1 MTFRQGSVTDDGAL
15 LPYQERDRWERP
27 MSAADT
33 TTAKV
38 PPTRPSTP
46 TGAGGGAGEGAGGA
60 ERPARRRRAGGPAA
74 LPWALL
80 APCLLVL
87 LLVLGYPLARLVT
100 LSFQKFGQPQL
111 WGFQE
116 PEQVGFANFARILG
130 DGEFWAVV
138 VRTVVFAG
146 GAVILTMVLGMLT
159 ALLLQR
165 VSGWVKTLVNIALV
179 ASWGMPV
186 IVATAIFKWLFDTDY
201 GVLNWLLSRLPGV
214 DMTGHNWFA
223 DGPQGLAVIM
233 LLVVWGAVPFVAITL
248 SAGLTQVPKELEE
261 AARLDGAGSWGVFRY
276 VTLPVLKPIIVMLTT
291 LSVIWDM
298 GVFPQVFVMR
308 NGHPE
313 AEFQLLTTYSY
324 DKAFVVNDYGGGSAI
339 ALVTVVL
346 LLGVVAVYMR
356 QMLKIGEVE

>member
-1 MTFRQGSVTDDGAL
+1 
-15 LPYQERDRWERP
+15 

-33 TTAKV
+33 TTPAKV
-38 PPTRPSTP
+38 PPPRQVPMPPPAARRPRGQRAS
-46 TGAGGGAGEGAGGA
+46 GGA
-60 ERPARRRRAGGPAA
+60 AA
-74 LPWALL
+74 PWLLL
-80 APCLLVL
+80 APCLLIL
-87 LLVLGYPLARLVT
+87 ALVMGYPLARLVT
-100 LSFQKFGQPQL
+100 LSFQKFGQSQL
-111 WGFQE
+111 WGFQPAE
-116 PEQVGFANFARILG
+116 NVGFDNFAKVLG

-138 VRTVVFAG
+138 LRTVVFAG
-146 GAVILTMVLGMLT
+146 GAVVLTMVIGMAL

-165 VSGWVKTLVNIALV
+165 VSGWLKILINIVLV

-186 IVATAIFKWLFDTDY
+186 IVATTVFKWLFDSDY
-201 GVLNWLLSRLPGV
+201 GVFNALLSKLPGV
-214 DMTGHNWFA
+214 DMIGHNWFA
-223 DGPQGLAVIM
+223 SGPEGLAVIM
-233 LLVVWGAVPFVAITL
+233 LLVVWGAVPFVVITL

-313 AEFQLLTTYSY
+313 PEFQVLNTYSY
-324 DKAFVVNDYGGGSAI
+324 DRAFVVNDYAQGSAI
-339 ALVTVVL
+339 ALITVLL

>member
-1 MTFRQGSVTDDGAL
+1 
-15 LPYQERDRWERP
+15 

-33 TTAKV
+33 TTTAKA
-38 PPTRPSTP
+38 PPPRQAPPPPAVAEQPPAGRRS
-46 TGAGGGAGEGAGGA
+46 GATA
-60 ERPARRRRAGGPAA
+60 
-74 LPWALL
+74 PWLLL

-87 LLVLGYPLARLVT
+87 ALVMGYPLVRLVT
-100 LSFQKFGQPQL
+100 LSFQKFGQSQL
-111 WGFQE
+111 WGFQPAE
-116 PEQVGFANFARILG
+116 SVGFANFTNVLD
-130 DGEFWAVV
+130 DGEFWQVV
-138 VRTVVFAG
+138 VRTVVFAAG
-146 GAVILTMVLGMLT
+146 CVIFTMVAGMLI

-179 ASWGMPV
+179 ASWGMPI
-186 IVATAIFKWLFDTDY
+186 IVATTVFKWLFDADY
-201 GVLNWLLSRLPGV
+201 GILNALLSKLPGV
-214 DMTGHNWFA
+214 ELIGHNWFA
-223 DGPQGLAVIM
+223 SGPQGLAVIM
-233 LLVVWGAVPFVAITL
+233 LLVVWGAVPFVVITL
-248 SAGLTQVPKELEE
+248 SAGLTQVPAELEE

-324 DKAFVVNDYGGGSAI
+324 DRAFVVNDYAQGSAI
-339 ALVTVVL
+339 ALITVVL

>member
-1 MTFRQGSVTDDGAL
+1 
-15 LPYQERDRWERP
+15 

-33 TTAKV
+33 TTPAKV
-38 PPTRPSTP
+38 PPPRPVPVPPP
-46 TGAGGGAGEGAGGA
+46 TGWRPRGQRTSGGAAV
-60 ERPARRRRAGGPAA
+60 
-74 LPWALL
+74 PWLLL
-80 APCLLVL
+80 APCLLIL
-87 LLVLGYPLARLVT
+87 ALVMGYPLARLVT
-100 LSFQKFGQPQL
+100 LSFQKFGQSQL
-111 WGFQE
+111 WGFQPAE
-116 PEQVGFANFARILG
+116 SVGFDNFAKVLG

-138 VRTVVFAG
+138 LRTVIFAG
-146 GAVILTMVLGMLT
+146 GAVVFTMVIGMAL

-165 VSGWVKTLVNIALV
+165 VSGWLKILINIVLV

-186 IVATAIFKWLFDTDY
+186 IVATTVFKWLFDSDY
-201 GVLNWLLSRLPGV
+201 GVFNALLSKLPGV
-214 DMTGHNWFA
+214 DMIGHNWFA
-223 DGPQGLAVIM
+223 SGPEGLAVIM
-233 LLVVWGAVPFVAITL
+233 LLVVWGAVPFVVITL

-313 AEFQLLTTYSY
+313 PEFQVLNTYSY
-324 DKAFVVNDYGGGSAI
+324 DRAFVVNDYAQGSAI
-339 ALVTVVL
+339 ALITVLL

>member
-1 MTFRQGSVTDDGAL
+1 
-15 LPYQERDRWERP
+15 
-27 MSAADT
+27 MSAAET
-33 TTAKV
+33 TTAEV
-38 PPTRPSTP
+38 PSIRPSSAPRTAAP
-46 TGAGGGAGEGAGGA
+46 GGPGKPARTRKGTAAGAGV
-60 ERPARRRRAGGPAA
+60 
-74 LPWALL
+74 PWALL

-87 LLVLGYPLARLVT
+87 LLVLGYPLVRLVT
-100 LSFQKFGQPQL
+100 LSFQKFEQPQL
-111 WGFQE
+111 WGFKE
-116 PEQVGFANFARILG
+116 PESVGLANFAKILG

-138 VRTVVFAG
+138 LRTVVFAG
-146 GAVILTMVLGMLT
+146 GAVILTMVLGMLI

-165 VSGWVKTLVNIALV
+165 VSGWVRTLINIALV
-179 ASWGMPV
+179 ASWGMPI

-201 GVLNWLLSRLPGV
+201 GVLNWLLDKLPGV
-214 DMTGHNWFA
+214 DMIGHNWFA
-223 DGPQGLAVIM
+223 SGPQGLAVIM
-233 LLVVWGAVPFVAITL
+233 LLVVWGAVPFVVITL

-261 AARLDGAGSWGVFRY
+261 AARLDGAGGWGVFRY
-276 VTLPVLKPIIVMLTT
+276 VTLPILKPIIVMLTT

-356 QMLKIGEVE
+356 QMLKIGDVE